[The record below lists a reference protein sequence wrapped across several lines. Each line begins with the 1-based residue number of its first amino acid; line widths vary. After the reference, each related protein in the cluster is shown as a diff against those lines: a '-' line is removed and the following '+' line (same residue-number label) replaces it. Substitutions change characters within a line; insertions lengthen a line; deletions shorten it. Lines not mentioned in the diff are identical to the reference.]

1 MKTFKIIPRYYL
13 QFNRDKIKCYLI
25 RIGEQKKS
33 DLTLINNR
41 NCFHSKLKCQGV
53 CLCEHDAS

>member
-13 QFNRDKIKCYLI
+13 QFNRDKIKRYLI
-25 RIGEQKKS
+25 CIEEQKKS
-33 DLTLINNR
+33 YLTLINNR
-41 NCFHSKLKCQGV
+41 NSKLKCQGV